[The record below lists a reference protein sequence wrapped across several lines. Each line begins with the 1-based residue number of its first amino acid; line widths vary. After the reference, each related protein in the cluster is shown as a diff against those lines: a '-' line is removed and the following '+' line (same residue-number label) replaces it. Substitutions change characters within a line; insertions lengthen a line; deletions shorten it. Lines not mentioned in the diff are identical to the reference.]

1 METTE
6 LTQLTERLRQITD
19 PVERSKAATALI
31 DALNDTQKAVKGVR
45 AEAVAELR
53 EGRSMREVGEMIGV
67 STARVDQIL
76 KGR

>member
-1 METTE
+1 MDTTP
-6 LTQLTERLRQITD
+6 LTQLAEQLRAITD

-31 DALNDTQKAVKGVR
+31 DALNDAQKAVKGVR

-53 EGRSMREVGEMIGV
+53 PGRSMREVGEMIGV